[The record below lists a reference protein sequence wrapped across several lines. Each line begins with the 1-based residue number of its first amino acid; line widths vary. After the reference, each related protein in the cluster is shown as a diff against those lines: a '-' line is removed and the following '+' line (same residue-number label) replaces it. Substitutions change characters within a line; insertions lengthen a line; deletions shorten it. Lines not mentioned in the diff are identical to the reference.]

1 MPTIRTL
8 LADAALGL
16 ARVAGPDDD
25 RQISAAA
32 VSELAAPGPWLQG
45 GELLMTIGLLLE
57 MSDRSCQDYV
67 EGLLSAGV
75 AALAVGLGADLPYQ
89 AAPAELAAAADRV
102 GLPLLTVPDGV
113 PFIAVTN
120 AVYGHLAAQERREL
134 QWAFETQ
141 RALTAAAVQPGG
153 LPAILEAHRRASDCA
168 GVVIDLLGRV
178 LAAAGPGVET
188 LPGRLHDVVEAVRR
202 KGLHASGLDTEAGVR
217 REVHPLGSTRLRG
230 WLLLEGRADRVAS
243 QAVTAGLV
251 SLLSLEIE
259 RRYTLDTVER
269 RRRARV
275 FDRLARAT
283 IDDLAAGRLLTS
295 IGLTDQDVCCA
306 AIAEDDDPEGLAADL
321 AATLPD
327 ALVRRVGDVVHVAV
341 PASVDLRQAL
351 GRIATGRPT
360 GIGIGV
366 RPGALA
372 VSLRQATS
380 ALAVSRLSNEVVVA
394 TDVVSSRLILSQVP
408 GAILQSYADAVLGP
422 LDASDQPEQL
432 LATLSTFLESN
443 GVWGVAA
450 HALHVHRH
458 TMHNRIA
465 RIEHLAGKRLDTAQD
480 RFELWLALRVRD
492 LTRVEGVPA
501 GN

>member
-1 MPTIRTL
+1 MIYFSILQRKAISPNDFADLDQPANASSTFRT
-8 LADAALGL
+8 AAT
-16 ARVAGPDDD
+16 RP
-25 RQISAAA
+25 RRRSIA
-32 VSELAAPGPWLQG
+32 VN
-45 GELLMTIGLLLE
+45 
-57 MSDRSCQDYV
+57 
-67 EGLLSAGV
+67 AGV
-75 AALAVGLGADLPYQ
+75 NRPTAISPT
-89 AAPAELAAAADRV
+89 AERL
-102 GLPLLTVPDGV
+102 
-113 PFIAVTN
+113 
-120 AVYGHLAAQERREL
+120 
-134 QWAFETQ
+134 FEG
-141 RALTAAAVQPGG
+141 RATKVSG

-178 LAAAGPGVET
+178 LATAGPGVET
-188 LPGRLHDVVEAVRR
+188 LAGRLHGVVEAIRLE
-202 KGLHASGLDTEAGVR
+202 GLNAAGVDADAQVR

-230 WLLLEGRADRVAS
+230 WLLLEGRADRAAS

-269 RRRARV
+269 RRRAQV

-283 IDDLAAGRLLTS
+283 VDDLAAGRLLTS
-295 IGLTDQDVCCA
+295 IGLNDQDVCCA
-306 AIAEDDDPEGLAADL
+306 VIAEDDDAEGLAADL

-360 GIGIGV
+360 GIGISV

-394 TDVVSSRLILSQVP
+394 TDVASSRLILSHVP
-408 GAILQSYADAVLGP
+408 GAILQSYADAILGP

-443 GVWGVAA
+443 GAYEVAA
-450 HALHVHRH
+450 QALHVHRH
-458 TMHNRIA
+458 TMRNRIA
-465 RIEHLAGKRLDTAQD
+465 RIEHIAGKRLDTAQD

-492 LTRVEGVPA
+492 LTRVEGAPA
-501 GN
+501 AN